1 MTSTMASTG
10 DALSR
15 QTKEAWLDCVHCGL
29 CLSSCPTYRVL
40 GNEMDSPRGRIYL
53 MRALDEGRAEITD
66 TFSEHMFRCLDCRAC
81 ETACPSGVQFGHMM
95 EATRGRIV
103 ASRGTDRLQ
112 KFVLEHVFPFPTRF
126 QLAAHLYELY
136 RRSGLSA
143 LLRSTGWLRRIAPAQ
158 AQAEEMAPEVP
169 LTRGVGRGSAY
180 PAIGRPRGRVAF
192 LTGCVMNSY
201 LGSVNR
207 ASVGLVQAAGF
218 DVLVPEAQ
226 ICCGALANHAGL
238 RETARQMAQRN
249 LEAFPLDEVEA
260 ILVNASGCGAMLAE
274 YPTLIGGAAAFSTKV
289 VDLATFLDRS
299 GAGVQLSV
307 PLPRRVGYDDPC
319 HLVHAQGVRRPPRSL
334 LARIPGIDL
343 VEIEGA
349 DECCGSAGIYNLTQ
363 PELSMQILDRKMER
377 VAAARLDI
385 LVTSN
390 PGCLFQLQYGAR
402 RKGLDLEV
410 VHLAELLARSL
421 PGPVRDRLI

>member
-1 MTSTMASTG
+1 VSTSASTVG
-10 DALSR
+10 DARSNPV
-15 QTKEAWLDCVHCGL
+15 KEAWLDCVHCGL

-81 ETACPSGVQFGHMM
+81 ETACPSGVQFGQMM

-103 ASRGTDRLQ
+103 ARRGTDRLQ
-112 KFVLEHVFPFPTRF
+112 RFLLEYVFPSPTRF
-126 QLAAHLYELY
+126 QVAAHLYELY
-136 RRSGLSA
+136 RRSGVSSF
-143 LLRSTGWLRRIAPAQ
+143 LRSTDWFRRIAPAQ
-158 AQAEEMAPEVP
+158 AQAEQMAPEVP
-169 LTRGVGRGSAY
+169 LTRGVGRGSVY
-180 PAIGRPRGRVAF
+180 PAIGRARGRVAF

-249 LEAFPLDEVEA
+249 LEAFPLEEVEQ

-274 YPTLIGGAAAFSTKV
+274 YPTLIGGAEAFSMKV

-299 GAGVQLSV
+299 GTGEQLSV
-307 PLPRRVGYDDPC
+307 PLPLRVGYDDPC
-319 HLVHAQGVRRPPRSL
+319 HLVHAQGVRQPPRSL
-334 LARIPGIDL
+334 LAAIPGIDL

-363 PELSMQILDRKMER
+363 PDLSMAILDRKMER
-377 VAAARLDI
+377 VAAAGLDI

-390 PGCLFQLQYGAR
+390 PGCMFQLQYGAR
-402 RKGLDLEV
+402 RKGLELEV
-410 VHLAELLARSL
+410 VHLAEVLVRSL
-421 PGPVRDRLI
+421 PESLRDRAI